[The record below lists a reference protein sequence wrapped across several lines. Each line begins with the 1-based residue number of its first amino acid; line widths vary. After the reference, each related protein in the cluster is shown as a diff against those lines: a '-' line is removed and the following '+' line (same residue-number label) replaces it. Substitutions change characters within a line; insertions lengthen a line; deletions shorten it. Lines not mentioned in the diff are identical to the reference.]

1 MFYKMVVPKNYAEFT
16 WKHLRSVTLIKRDF
30 SAGVFPKICEIS
42 KKNLFIEH
50 LRTTASGLFHS
61 LKPSSELIETKFF
74 IFLNMLYHD
83 FRTWWISSPLHLK
96 NFILGLLNGVLGC
109 WRASCALRDWR
120 THVLGLVAC
129 FTCSRAWGAPWNVVL
144 GVLQKI
150 GVFSVLHK
158 MECLA
163 CFKKWLA

>member
-1 MFYKMVVPKNYAEFT
+1 MQV
-16 WKHLRSVTLIKRDF
+16 F
-30 SAGVFPKICEIS
+30 SRKFCEIS

-50 LRTTASGLFHS
+50 LRTTTSGLFHS

-74 IFLNMLYHD
+74 IFLNMFYHD
-83 FRTWWISSPLHLK
+83 FQTWWILWALHLK

-109 WRASCALRDWR
+109 SRALCALRDWR
-120 THVLGLVAC
+120 AHALGLVAC
-129 FTCSRAWGAPWNVVL
+129 FMCLRAWGAPRNVVL
-144 GVLQKI
+144 GALQKI

-163 CFKKWLA
+163 WFKKWLA